1 MTFFTKDDIKSKWVD
16 NKDPHDICIFY
27 HDSIDAFMCFN
38 KDEIKL
44 QMCLWKKL
52 LISGDIYVFDQ
63 NCKTKTINGVQY
75 YLLVIQ
81 GNNIQEIAKSGLVF
95 DNESFIVSGLIYMFK
110 SKQNRDDVFKWLSKF
125 NQITL
130 PPNDDDD
137 DEKLCCDICMD
148 EKEECFKSSCC
159 NQNICNICIKRKKL
173 NSCPFCRKEF

>member
-81 GNNIQEIAKSGLVF
+81 GNNIQEIAKSGLVSLIKLLYLQMMMMMMRSYVVIF
-95 DNESFIVSGLIYMFK
+95 VWMKKKNVSSQVVAIKIYVIYALK
-110 SKQNRDDVFKWLSKF
+110 GKN
-125 NQITL
+125 
-130 PPNDDDD
+130 
-137 DEKLCCDICMD
+137 
-148 EKEECFKSSCC
+148 
-159 NQNICNICIKRKKL
+159 
-173 NSCPFCRKEF
+173 